1 MSGRVIAIGG
11 PTASGKTSLAIEV
24 AQRVGGEIVSCDS
37 MQVYR
42 LLDVGTA
49 KPTAEERAAVPHHLI
64 DFLPPEQRYSVAEY
78 VRDARAVIADIQS
91 RGRVPVICGGT
102 GLYMRSL
109 LQGIDFDAA
118 ASVDEALREQLK
130 AVYREQGPQVLLDEI
145 AAVDSAYAQKLAP
158 ADEKR
163 IVRAVELI
171 RTTGSTVPQ
180 QNARSR
186 VYEPLSCNGYFLDF
200 SNRALL
206 YERIHARIDAML
218 QQGLLQEAKLVYDH
232 RDTYTTAAAAIGYK
246 ELFGYFEQQLP
257 LEQCVEKLKQAT
269 RNYAKRQLTWF
280 RREEGFAVLD
290 GAMADTRALA
300 DTVVKV
306 WFEGNAT

>member
-109 LQGIDFDAA
+109 LQGIGFDAA

-130 AVYREQGPQVLLDEI
+130 AVYREQDPQVLLDEI
-145 AAVDSAYAQKLAP
+145 AAVDRAYAQKLAP

-232 RDTYTTAAAAIGYK
+232 RGSYTTAAAAIGYK

>member
-109 LQGIDFDAA
+109 LQGIGFDAA

-145 AAVDSAYAQKLAP
+145 AAVDRAYAQKLAP

-200 SNRALL
+200 SNHALL
-206 YERIHARIDAML
+206 YQRIHARIDAML

-232 RDTYTTAAAAIGYK
+232 RGTYTTAAAAIGYK

>member
-118 ASVDEALREQLK
+118 ASVEEALRERLK

-145 AAVDSAYAQKLAP
+145 AAVDRAYAQKLAP

-232 RDTYTTAAAAIGYK
+232 RGTYTTAAAAIGYK

>member
-109 LQGIDFDAA
+109 LQGIGFDAA

-145 AAVDSAYAQKLAP
+145 ASVDRAYAQKLAP

-232 RDTYTTAAAAIGYK
+232 RDTYITAAAAIGYK

-290 GAMADTRALA
+290 GAMADTRTLA

>member
-145 AAVDSAYAQKLAP
+145 AAVDRAYAQKLAP

-232 RDTYTTAAAAIGYK
+232 RGTYTTAAAAIGYK

>member
-145 AAVDSAYAQKLAP
+145 AAVDRAYAQKLAP

-232 RDTYTTAAAAIGYK
+232 RYTYTTAAAAIGYK

>member
-91 RGRVPVICGGT
+91 RDRVPVICGGT

-145 AAVDSAYAQKLAP
+145 AAVDRAYAQKLAP